1 MKHFTKLLR
10 IRNTLK
16 TLQQISWTISKMEHR
31 YNVDEVGE
39 DEAKEI
45 ITSYLDYIPKIK
57 RILDEL
63 QDEKQNSTT

>member
-1 MKHFTKLLR
+1 
-10 IRNTLK
+10 
-16 TLQQISWTISKMEHR
+16 MEHR